1 MTNPISTLQAK
12 NLMKR
17 FGSRWVVNNVSI
29 KIEPGKIV
37 GLLGRNGAGKTTTF
51 QMITGLLKPDSGQ
64 VLLDA
69 LDISKTPSH
78 KRARLGITYLPQE
91 SSVFLKADVLT
102 NLLMVLKEYEPS
114 PEKQKSTA
122 RELLEE
128 LGLTSLSSQ
137 PAYSLSGGERRR
149 LEICRALTLEP
160 KFLLLDEPFTGI
172 DPLTIREL
180 QNIFHQLK
188 EKEIGILLSDHN
200 VRDTFAISDHA
211 YIIDEGEL
219 LVEGTPR
226 EVAADESARLRF
238 LGKDFKLGRERTY
251 SSSLGK
257 S

>member
-1 MTNPISTLQAK
+1 
-12 NLMKR
+12 MKR